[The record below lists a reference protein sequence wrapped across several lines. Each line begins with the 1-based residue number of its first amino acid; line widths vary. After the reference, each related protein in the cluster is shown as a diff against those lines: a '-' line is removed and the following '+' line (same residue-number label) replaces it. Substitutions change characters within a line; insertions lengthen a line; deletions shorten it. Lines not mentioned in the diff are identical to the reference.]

1 MPNLP
6 FRSLAGH
13 LIRNTLGLSLC
24 CMVAVFVVQAAIML
38 QHHRAEFGHLAD
50 EVAKTSVPLLSVSLW
65 DIEPRA
71 VQQQVDV
78 IAERPQLGYV
88 LLQVGTG
95 QTFEAGD
102 ASLRGKPGSLRVPIP
117 APQGSSIIGELQL
130 WGNPHFVV
138 TEMLHTAWT
147 VMAGYGIF
155 TLLIC
160 GLIATMLRRE
170 LQMPLQRLAEFAS
183 ELTPQTLTQPLSL
196 DRPRRASLDEIDL
209 VADGF
214 SKLQNGLR
222 QHIANLDQM
231 VAERTQQLEALAEA
245 NHQLSITDPLTGCF
259 NRRTLEPRLQEE
271 IGRAQRYQRPFS
283 VICLDLD
290 HFKQINDQHGHPAG
304 DAVLRATAEHLRQST
319 RFRLDWVVRLGGEE
333 FLVVLPETVLATA
346 LQNAERLRQL
356 LQAEPLW
363 FEGQR
368 IDTTASF
375 GVAQWQP
382 EQSATELVQQ
392 ADALLYE
399 AKAAG
404 RNRVFPAA

>member
-38 QHHRAEFGHLAD
+38 QHHRAEFGNLAD
-50 EVAKTSVPLLSVSLW
+50 EVAKTSVPLLSFSLW

-71 VQQQVDV
+71 VQKQVEL
-78 IAERPQLGYV
+78 IAQRPQIGYV
-88 LLQVGTG
+88 LLQAGTG

-102 ASLRGKPGSLRVPIP
+102 ARLRGQPGSLRVPIP
-117 APQGSSIIGELQL
+117 APQGRSVVGELQL

-138 TEMLHTAWT
+138 NEMLRTAWT
-147 VMAGYGIF
+147 VLAGYGIF

-170 LQMPLQRLAEFAS
+170 LQMPLQRLAEFAR
-183 ELTPQTLTQPLSL
+183 ELTPQTLTQPLAL
-196 DRPRRASLDEIDL
+196 DRPRRASLDEIDQ

-231 VAERTQQLEALAEA
+231 VAERTQQLEALVEA

-259 NRRTLEPRLQEE
+259 NRRTLEPRLQDE
-271 IGRAQRYQRPFS
+271 IERAHRYQRPFS

-290 HFKQINDQHGHPAG
+290 HFKKINDQYGHPAG
-304 DAVLRATAEHLRQST
+304 DAVLRATAEHLRNAT
-319 RFRLDWVVRLGGEE
+319 RFRLDWTVRMGGEE

-346 LQNAERLRQL
+346 RQNAERLRQL
-356 LQAEPLW
+356 LQAEPVW

-368 IDTTASF
+368 IGLTASF

-382 EQSATELVQQ
+382 EQSASDLVQQ
-392 ADALLYE
+392 ADALLYQ

-404 RNRVFPAA
+404 RNRVFPEA